1 MGEQGHGTRQHT
13 ISIGAVFWTLRRLQ
27 KELSENSDDQ
37 PHGRVE
43 LEEEDAAATAVD
55 ALLAEF
61 CDNAVPVAQRAAAER
76 ELLALRK
83 RFRTEPVASR
93 FLVALRQK
101 MADEH

>member
-61 CDNAVPVAQRAAAER
+61 CDNAVPVAQRAAAVVVARGGEDAHR
-76 ELLALRK
+76 QEGLPSR
-83 RFRTEPVASR
+83 RSDRTR
-93 FLVALRQK
+93 N
-101 MADEH
+101 H